1 MLETLPVRGLNQFCN
16 DTEDHMKNELK
27 MLRYLWQKRGFAISV
42 FRDFVLVSK
51 MGYTAST
58 SSAAVQRYS
67 IVLIETSALTVCAL
81 SGNMAALGGRF
92 SISRDL
98 VIFLP
103 PFFIRFL
110 DVSGQNNASETMF
123 QKS

>member
-1 MLETLPVRGLNQFCN
+1 M
-16 DTEDHMKNELK
+16 
-27 MLRYLWQKRGFAISV
+27 
-42 FRDFVLVSK
+42 SK
-51 MGYTAST
+51 MGFTGST
-58 SSAAVQRYS
+58 SNATVQRYS

-110 DVSGQNNASETMF
+110 DVSGQNNTHESESEIDTMF
-123 QKS
+123 QKSKSVDISNLYPRA